1 MLNRNDILKCLGDF
15 PEKVDLDIKE
25 LASENMGDY
34 ERKLIEYTVE
44 KCDEKIRVQNNDIIE
59 KVQAYV
65 LIPKNID
72 GKVPGILAIHQHH
85 SNWEIGKSEVVGL
98 TNDEM
103 YSYGLDLV
111 KQGFVVIAP
120 DILCFESRMGNDEYR
135 ENKEAH
141 RFFERFQAIKYLN
154 KGSTLQAK
162 TLTDLSRAIDVLCSF
177 DFVDSNRIGAIGHS
191 LGGQEAIWIS
201 WFDERIKVAASSCG
215 TSCIEDFLANGYQN
229 NAWLCIPNLLKYCDM
244 DSIIKTIVQNR
255 KLIMTT
261 GLKDN
266 RHCPLTGI
274 DKIEKTVG
282 NSPNFKLIRFDDE
295 HKFNDTEK
303 EVVYKFLEEGLK

>member
-1 MLNRNDILKCLGDF
+1 MANRNDILKCLGDF
-15 PEKVDLDIKE
+15 PERVDLKLKE
-25 LASENMGDY
+25 LTSEDMGDY

-85 SNWEIGKSEVVGL
+85 SNWEIGKSEVIGL
-98 TNDEM
+98 TNDKM

-111 KQGFVVIAP
+111 KQGYVVIAP

-135 ENKEAH
+135 EKEAH

-162 TLTDLSRAIDVLCSF
+162 TLIDLRRAIDVLCSF
-177 DFVDSNRIGAIGHS
+177 DFVDSNRIGVIGHS
-191 LGGQEAIWIS
+191 LGGQEAI
-201 WFDERIKVAASSCG
+201 
-215 TSCIEDFLANGYQN
+215 
-229 NAWLCIPNLLKYCDM
+229 
-244 DSIIKTIVQNR
+244 
-255 KLIMTT
+255 
-261 GLKDN
+261 
-266 RHCPLTGI
+266 
-274 DKIEKTVG
+274 
-282 NSPNFKLIRFDDE
+282 
-295 HKFNDTEK
+295 
-303 EVVYKFLEEGLK
+303 

>member
-1 MLNRNDILKCLGDF
+1 VVNRNDILNCLGNF
-15 PEKVDLDIKE
+15 PERANLDIRE
-25 LASENMGDY
+25 ISSEDMGDY
-34 ERKLIEYTVE
+34 ERKLLEYTVE
-44 KCDEKIRVQNNDIIE
+44 KCNEKIRVQNNDIIE

-98 TNDEM
+98 TNNKM

-111 KQGFVVIAP
+111 KQGYVVIAP

-141 RFFERFQAIKYLN
+141 RFFERFEAIKYLN

-177 DFVDSNRIGAIGHS
+177 DVVDSNKVGTIGHS

-244 DSIIKTIVQNR
+244 DSIINDIVQNR

-261 GLKDN
+261 GLKDDK
-266 RHCPLTGI
+266 HCPLTGI
-274 DKIEKTVG
+274 DKIDKTVG
-282 NSPNFKLIRFDDE
+282 NNTNLKLIRFDDE

-303 EVVYKFLEEGLK
+303 EVVYEFLKENL

>member
-15 PEKVDLDIKE
+15 PERVDLDIRE
-25 LASENMGDY
+25 IASKDMGDY
-34 ERKLIEYTVE
+34 ERKLLEYTVE
-44 KCDEKIRVQNNDIIE
+44 KCNEKIRVQNNDIIE

-98 TNDEM
+98 TNDKM

-111 KQGFVVIAP
+111 KQGYVVIAP
-120 DILCFESRMGNDEYR
+120 DILCFESRMGNDEYK
-135 ENKEAH
+135 ENKDAH

-201 WFDERIKVAASSCG
+201 WFDEKVKVVASSCG
-215 TSCIEDFLANGYQN
+215 TSCIEDFLTNGYQN
-229 NAWLCIPNLLKYCDM
+229 NAWLCIPNLLRYCDM
-244 DSIIKTIVQNR
+244 DSIINDIVQNR

-261 GLKDN
+261 GLEDDK
-266 RHCPLTGI
+266 HCPLTGI

-282 NSPNFKLIRFDDE
+282 DNPNFKLIRFEDE
-295 HKFNDTEK
+295 HKFNEIEK
-303 EVVYKFLEEGLK
+303 EAVYKFLKENL

>member
-1 MLNRNDILKCLGDF
+1 MANRNDILKCLGDF
-15 PEKVDLDIKE
+15 PEKVDLDIRE
-25 LASENMGDY
+25 ISSENMGDY

-44 KCDEKIRVQNNDIIE
+44 KCDEKIRVQDNKIIE

-65 LIPKNID
+65 LIPKNIV

-111 KQGFVVIAP
+111 KQGYVVIAP
-120 DILCFESRMGNDEYR
+120 DILCFESRIGNEQYK

-177 DFVDSNRIGAIGHS
+177 DIVDSNRIGAIGHS

-201 WFDERIKVAASSCG
+201 WFDERIKVVASSCG

-244 DSIIKTIVQNR
+244 DSIINDIVQNR

-261 GLKDN
+261 GLKDD

-274 DKIEKTVG
+274 DKIEKTVED
-282 NSPNFKLIRFDDE
+282 NPNFKLIRFDDE

-303 EVVYKFLEEGLK
+303 EVVYKFLEECLR